1 MQQLKLCLGAFL
13 YSFALPFCKIAHYF
27 YSSFVLE
34 GFGVMKGRLR
44 REDRLFFT
52 EQIAL
57 LLAAGVS
64 IIPALEL
71 LINSAKKR
79 SLRDFLIILKEGVKA
94 GSSISSVLIR
104 CKSSFSTL
112 YIALVEVG
120 EVSGKLPEMFSY
132 LGAIERDRLSALK
145 SIRKAL
151 MYPMI
156 VIVVAIGVLLFILI
170 AVVPTFEM
178 LYQSSGV
185 ELPIITQ
192 RVLAFS
198 RFLLSKRGGW
208 VLIYLILF
216 IVSMRIVLRRSD
228 YLRNQIDRKILKIPM
243 VGELLL
249 TSFNAGFSQVV
260 GVMLASG
267 IPLVKAIQLYE
278 MGVANTHVKQQLVSL
293 RAALERGDS
302 FYSVAKT
309 QNIFSDVALTLI
321 SVGEVSGKLVAVLD
335 RSGSYHADIVTQK
348 VDAFIAL
355 IDPLS
360 LLFIGG
366 IVGVILVAL
375 YLPMFSMG
383 MAI

>member
-1 MQQLKLCLGAFL
+1 
-13 YSFALPFCKIAHYF
+13 
-27 YSSFVLE
+27 
-34 GFGVMKGRLR
+34 MKGRLR

-52 EQIAL
+52 EQMAL

-104 CKSSFSTL
+104 CKSSFSIL

-198 RFLLSKRGGW
+198 RFLLSERGGW
-208 VLIYLILF
+208 ALMYLILF
-216 IVSMRIVLRRSD
+216 IVLMRIVLRRSD
-228 YLRNQIDRKILKIPM
+228 HLRNQIDRKILKVPM

-278 MGVANTHVKQQLVSL
+278 MGVVNTHIKRQLVSL

-321 SVGEVSGKLVAVLD
+321 SVGEVSGKLVAVLN

>member
-1 MQQLKLCLGAFL
+1 
-13 YSFALPFCKIAHYF
+13 
-27 YSSFVLE
+27 
-34 GFGVMKGRLR
+34 MKGRLR

-52 EQIAL
+52 EQMAL